1 MGTILSGVK
10 MEELSDA
17 GKDELALLI
26 TERKIVVLREQSDF
40 LHAGPQ
46 FQQDF
51 MSYFGPL
58 SIQPVSGSVKGH
70 PPFHVI
76 HRDHNEEEI
85 ANFFQKKLTSTLWHH
100 DVSYEKQP
108 PGYIMLGS
116 KFSFLATDFN
126 ISNTQPVLACPDVG
140 GDTVFADTV
149 EAYKRLSPTFRAMI
163 QDLKANHSSQKMIGY
178 ARAARGTVRTDPI
191 DSLHPIVRVHPVSGE
206 KALYLN
212 SEFLTDIVGLKD
224 GEKEMLMKFLVD
236 HVCMSHDFQARV
248 GWEKHSVVM
257 FDGRSTL
264 RMFSLS
270 TFYFDK
276 TNPNRKNRHRNCRL
290 RLPYSGPPPFPLGS
304 HD

>member
-1 MGTILSGVK
+1 MKWEDDVWFDEVKHFEYHDPALRANKSKPNLFKGGVKAKHITPKMGTILSGVK

-116 KFSFLATDFN
+116 KFSLLATDFN
-126 ISNTQPVLACPDVG
+126 ISNT
-140 GDTVFADTV
+140 
-149 EAYKRLSPTFRAMI
+149 
-163 QDLKANHSSQKMIGY
+163 
-178 ARAARGTVRTDPI
+178 
-191 DSLHPIVRVHPVSGE
+191 
-206 KALYLN
+206 
-212 SEFLTDIVGLKD
+212 
-224 GEKEMLMKFLVD
+224 
-236 HVCMSHDFQARV
+236 
-248 GWEKHSVVM
+248 
-257 FDGRSTL
+257 
-264 RMFSLS
+264 
-270 TFYFDK
+270 
-276 TNPNRKNRHRNCRL
+276 
-290 RLPYSGPPPFPLGS
+290 
-304 HD
+304 